1 ASYQRAAQPNATNAD
16 DEQNHSR
23 ARLRRLEAEVLLD
36 MVSQT
41 TGIPEKFA
49 GVPAG
54 VRALQLW
61 DSEVPHDFLRLFGR
75 PVRVTTC
82 TCERNAEPSVGQ
94 VLHLLNSPGLHAKL
108 THEGGTVA
116 RLVQRL

>member
-1 ASYQRAAQPNATNAD
+1 MTTPGCRRSSSRSESGGAPGARSFRPRATRSP
-16 DEQNHSR
+16 R
-23 ARLRRLEAEVLLD
+23 
-36 MVSQT
+36 
-41 TGIPEKFA
+41 IPEKFA

-54 VRALQLW
+54 GRAIQVW
-61 DSEVPHDFLRLFGR
+61 DSEVPHDFLRMFGR

-94 VLHLLNSPGLHAKL
+94 VLHLLNAPGLHANL

-116 RLVQRL
+116 RLVRRLAD